1 MKTIEQ
7 GDPVTSI
14 VRAICAYAEN
24 NSQVTVD
31 PSMSLSQ
38 ALSANLTQH
47 QVVSLRGLSLDDVLY
62 FVYSDRLVVVQR
74 QEGDFVIIV
83 GYDPYY
89 LQVADPVCRH
99 GKRLELRIFYRR
111 FPGGRQYIPQLL
123 LIQGLEN
130 KRNYAKIG

>member
-1 MKTIEQ
+1 M
-7 GDPVTSI
+7 TSI

-89 LQVADPVCRH
+89 LQVADPSAGTVSDWNYEYFTDAFQEE
-99 GKRLELRIFYRR
+99 GNIFLSY
-111 FPGGRQYIPQLL
+111 Y
-123 LIQGLEN
+123 
-130 KRNYAKIG
+130 